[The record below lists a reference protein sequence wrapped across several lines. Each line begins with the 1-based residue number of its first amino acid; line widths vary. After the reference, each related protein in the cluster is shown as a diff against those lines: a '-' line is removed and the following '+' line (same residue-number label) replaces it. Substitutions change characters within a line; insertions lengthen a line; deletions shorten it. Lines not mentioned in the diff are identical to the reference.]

1 MTAVFRDV
9 DVLQVGHHGS
19 NNATT
24 QALLDAVTPNVAVI
38 NVGRWNYGM
47 PNQPF
52 TTFLYG
58 HPRQSTLD
66 LLQGSISRKRSQPK
80 SVMAG
85 ESSKHFHST
94 TVSKAVYATGWD
106 GTVRVV
112 VKGKDDISV
121 YREHQQ
127 GVAAGSVLSASTRI
141 RLMDPSL
148 QRMEKCCR
156 GRKPQTAS

>member
-1 MTAVFRDV
+1 MLDV

-38 NVGRWNYGM
+38 NVGRWNWGS
-47 PNQPF
+47 PNQPL

-58 HPRQSTLD
+58 HPRQGTLD
-66 LLQGSISRKRSQPK
+66 LLQGSISRKRSQAK
-80 SVMAG
+80 SVMAA

-94 TVSKAVYATGWD
+94 TVTKAVYATGWD

-112 VKGKDDISV
+112 VKGKEDITV
-121 YREHQQ
+121 YREN
-127 GVAAGSVLSASTRI
+127 
-141 RLMDPSL
+141 
-148 QRMEKCCR
+148 
-156 GRKPQTAS
+156 